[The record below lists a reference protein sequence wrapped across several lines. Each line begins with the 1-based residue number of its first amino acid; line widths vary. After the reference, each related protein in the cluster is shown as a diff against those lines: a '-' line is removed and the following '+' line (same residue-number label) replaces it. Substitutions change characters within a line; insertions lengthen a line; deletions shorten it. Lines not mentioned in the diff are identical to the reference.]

1 VNRFRSLNGI
11 TPKSYQIYV
20 RMKWAC
26 NTIALEPGR
35 KLESIAADAGMR
47 TTTESSLLT
56 ALSNCQLVLYELLDY
71 LLIPQGAS
79 TPFCDTGDAE
89 QALPFAKP
97 YHASRTQGINR

>member
-1 VNRFRSLNGI
+1 MNRFRSLNGI

-47 TTTESSLLT
+47 TTTESS
-56 ALSNCQLVLYELLDY
+56 ALCSIVELL
-71 LLIPQGAS
+71 S
-79 TPFCDTGDAE
+79 TCAV
-89 QALPFAKP
+89 
-97 YHASRTQGINR
+97 